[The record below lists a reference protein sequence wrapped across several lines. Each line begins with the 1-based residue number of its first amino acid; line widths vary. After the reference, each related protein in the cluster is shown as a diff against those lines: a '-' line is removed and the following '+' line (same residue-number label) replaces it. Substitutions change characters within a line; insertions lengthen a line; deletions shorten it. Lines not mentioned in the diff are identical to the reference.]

1 MRKFHILCLY
11 GFRFF
16 LYLKLMQLAIHVA
29 KKTGRSL
36 SFRIYNL
43 CFNLLDI
50 QNGSQ
55 RHTQLESTHGGCQ
68 FQQHPKFYGA
78 GF

>member
-29 KKTGRSL
+29 KKNRPKPVLLVFT
-36 SFRIYNL
+36 IY
-43 CFNLLDI
+43 FNLLDI
-50 QNGSQ
+50 QNGSR
-55 RHTQLESTHGGCQ
+55 RHTQLESTHDGCQ